1 MATFDDATA
10 RRTVMN
16 LCVECAMTPIQTLK
30 QMQSTYR
37 YKNVSKQRVYK
48 LHGKFSN
55 GWTDSSPRGRPPYKD
70 KKQILA
76 VKNVIRSDRRK
87 TVRQVA
93 FSAGCSK
100 STAQRVLTADLGL
113 SHVSTR

>member
-10 RRTVMN
+10 RRTVTN
-16 LCVECAMTPIQTLK
+16 LCVDCAMTPIHALRE
-30 QMQSTYR
+30 MHSTYR
-37 YKNVSKQRVYK
+37 YKNVSKQPVYK

-87 TVRQVA
+87 TVGQVA

-100 STAQRVLTADLGL
+100 STAQRV
-113 SHVSTR
+113 

>member
-1 MATFDDATA
+1 
-10 RRTVMN
+10 
-16 LCVECAMTPIQTLK
+16 MTPIQTLNR
-30 QMQSTYR
+30 MQSTYR
-37 YKNVSKQRVYK
+37 YKNVSKQPVYK
-48 LHGKFSN
+48 LHGKSSN

-70 KKQILA
+70 KKQVLA

-113 SHVSTR
+113 SNVSTR

>member
-1 MATFDDATA
+1 
-10 RRTVMN
+10 
-16 LCVECAMTPIQTLK
+16 
-30 QMQSTYR
+30 MQSTNR
-37 YKNVSKQRVYK
+37 YKNVSIQPVYK
-48 LHGKFSN
+48 LHGKSSN

-100 STAQRVLTADLGL
+100 STAQRVLTADLGM